1 MRNIT
6 TALWAVLLVPAA
18 LWMAVEPAALRADT
32 FIALRNNMV
41 QMSGVMAMAAM
52 SAAMILALRPRWLER
67 RLDGLDKMYRL
78 HKWLGI
84 AGLSL
89 AVTHWLWAKGP
100 KWATAWGLVE
110 RPPRGPR
117 PLPDS
122 AIEQTLSSWRGLA
135 EGVGEWAFY
144 AMALLIVL
152 ALLKRFPYRRF
163 FQTHRLLAL
172 GYLVMVFHAVV
183 LTKFA
188 YWTTPLGAGLA
199 VLLAAGTAAAAVVLL
214 RRVGAGRQVGGHVAA
229 LRDFPALRCLE
240 VRVALETG
248 WQGHQAGQFA
258 FVTFDRKEGAHPFT
272 IASAWDASDNTLS
285 FVIKELGDHTGQLRH
300 DLAVGQ
306 AVVIE
311 GPYGRFTFDD
321 DCPRQIWVGGGIGI
335 TPFLARA
342 RQLAAGQ
349 GRDGQQVDLIHTTQD
364 EDPEALAEL
373 RTLAQQAGIR
383 LHVLVDGRDGRLSG
397 ERLRTLVPGWDR
409 ASLWFCGPAGFGH
422 ALRDDLARHGMAV
435 SRRFHQELFAMR

>member
-6 TALWAVLLVPAA
+6 FALWGVLLVPAA
-18 LWMAVEPAALRADT
+18 LWMAVEPAALHADT
-32 FIALRNNMV
+32 FMALRNNMV

-52 SAAMILALRPRWLER
+52 SVAMILALRPGWLES

-100 KWATAWGLVE
+100 KWATSWGILE
-110 RPPRGPR
+110 RPQRGPR

-122 AIEQTLSSWRGLA
+122 VVEQALGTWRGLA

-152 ALLKRFPYRRF
+152 ALLKRFPYGRF

-199 VLLAAGTAAAAVVLL
+199 VLLAAGTAAAALVLL
-214 RRVGAGRQVGGHVAA
+214 RRVGAGRKVGGHVAA

-240 VRVALETG
+240 VRVALEKG
-248 WQGHQAGQFA
+248 WKGHQAGQFA
-258 FVTFDRKEGAHPFT
+258 FVTFDPKEGAHPFT
-272 IASAWDASDNTLS
+272 ITSSWDGEDNSLS
-285 FVIKELGDHTGQLRH
+285 FVIKELGDHTGKLRQS
-300 DLAVGQ
+300 LTPGQ
-306 AVVIE
+306 AVTVE
-311 GPYGRFTFDD
+311 GPYGRFTFAD
-321 DCPRQIWVGGGIGI
+321 DCPRQIWVGGGIGV

-342 RQLAAGQ
+342 RHLAAHREPGGQ
-349 GRDGQQVDLIHTTQD
+349 DIDLIHTTHD

-373 RTLAQQAGIR
+373 RLVAQQAGIR
-383 LHVLVDGRDGRLSG
+383 LHVLVDGRDGRLTG
-397 ERLRTLVPGWDR
+397 ERLRTMVPGWQQ